1 MKEKLF
7 RNKNKIKVYVA
18 VYVCMSTKVAHSDNV
33 TNFVGA
39 NPELKQ
45 FYEILKSIESTSK
58 VQEILS
64 EERITWKFIRPKSP
78 HFGGLWKATVKVFR
92 QHLERTVGDTL
103 LTFKQL
109 DTRNWNWSNFK
120 LPKYLFLII
129 WSKWLPSS
137 NSWSL
142 LDWWGDNNF
151 PSGWFLRYSVQSFI
165 NLTACSEK
173 ARSFLET
180 MASGISTPTNYS
192 Q

>member
-78 HFGGLWKATVKVFR
+78 HFGGL
-92 QHLERTVGDTL
+92 
-103 LTFKQL
+103 
-109 DTRNWNWSNFK
+109 
-120 LPKYLFLII
+120 
-129 WSKWLPSS
+129 
-137 NSWSL
+137 
-142 LDWWGDNNF
+142 
-151 PSGWFLRYSVQSFI
+151 
-165 NLTACSEK
+165 
-173 ARSFLET
+173 
-180 MASGISTPTNYS
+180 
-192 Q
+192 